1 MAGGGREQPASRA
14 GNLGIVSGCD
24 ARYDALSSDRVEVLA
39 RTVLLVADMAIP
51 DHDRAAVLA
60 RVVAAMSPTRND
72 S

>member
-1 MAGGGREQPASRA
+1 
-14 GNLGIVSGCD
+14 VSGCD